1 MSVPQFRRSS
11 TPAPKG
17 VVPYHQEI
25 EKMVKPTLDSAK
37 KRMEK
42 CVDDMRQNLA
52 SVRTGRASVSL
63 LDHIQANYYG
73 TLTPL
78 NQMASLSTPD
88 PNMILIQPWDP
99 STIPA
104 IEKAILA
111 SDLGLNPTNDGKVIR
126 LPIPPLTQERRKQL
140 AKSVSHIAEQHRVAV
155 RQVRHE
161 ANDQL
166 KVYQK
171 EKKIS
176 EDDEKEGLKKIQDF
190 TNEFIAKVDGLQ
202 KQKEKEILEL

>member
-1 MSVPQFRRSS
+1 M
-11 TPAPKG
+11 
-17 VVPYHQEI
+17 I
-25 EKMVKPTLDSAK
+25 KPTLDAAK

-42 CVDDMRQNLA
+42 CMDDMRQNLA

-73 TLTPL
+73 TATPL

-88 PNMILIQPWDP
+88 PSMLVIQPWDP

-104 IEKAILA
+104 IEKAILT

-140 AKSVSHIAEQHRVAV
+140 AKAVSHLAEQHRVVV

-166 KVYQK
+166 KAYQK
-171 EKKIS
+171 DKKIS
-176 EDDEKEGLKKIQDF
+176 EDEEKEGLKKVQDL
-190 TNEFIAKVDGLQ
+190 TNEFIAKVDALQ
-202 KQKEKEILEL
+202 KQKETEILEL

>member
-1 MSVPQFRRSS
+1 MIQ
-11 TPAPKG
+11 
-17 VVPYHQEI
+17 Q
-25 EKMVKPTLDSAK
+25 TLGSAK
-37 KRMEK
+37 KNMEK

-52 SVRTGRASVSL
+52 TIRTGRASVSI

-73 TLTPL
+73 TPTPL

-88 PNMILIQPWDP
+88 PTLIVIQPWDP
-99 STIPA
+99 STISA

-140 AKSVSHIAEQHRVAV
+140 AKSIGHIGEQHRVAI

-166 KVYQK
+166 KAYLK
-171 EKKIS
+171 DKKIS
-176 EDDEKEGLKKIQDF
+176 EDEQKDALKKVQEM
-190 TNEFIAKVDGLQ
+190 TNLYTEKIEELQ
-202 KQKEKEILEL
+202 KKKEAEILEI

>member
-1 MSVPQFRRSS
+1 MTRQ
-11 TPAPKG
+11 
-17 VVPYHQEI
+17 I
-25 EKMVKPTLDSAK
+25 LDAAR

-42 CVDDMRQNLA
+42 CIVDMQRDLA
-52 SVRTGRASVSL
+52 TIRTGRASVSL

-88 PNMILIQPWDP
+88 PNLILIQPWDP
-99 STIPA
+99 STIQN

-126 LPIPPLTQERRKQL
+126 LPIPPLTEERRKQL
-140 AKSVSHIAEQHRVAV
+140 AKAIGHIAEQHRVAI
-155 RQVRHE
+155 RQVRHD

-166 KVYQK
+166 KVRLK
-171 EKKIS
+171 EKVIS
-176 EDDEKEGLKKIQDF
+176 EDEEKEGLKKVQDL
-190 TNEFIAKVDGLQ
+190 TNDFVTKVEALH
-202 KQKEKEILEL
+202 KKKEAEILEI